1 MWDWE
6 TDIGKGQDRQRQLLS
21 FDAGSIGAGDP
32 KEKRGKVSEG
42 CSCSRASPYRV
53 WKGKTEIQ
61 RVSVSEGTA
70 CPFFLRRGTL

>member
-6 TDIGKGQDRQRQLLS
+6 TDLGKGQDRQRQLLS
-21 FDAGSIGAGDP
+21 LDAGSIGAGDP

-53 WKGKTEIQ
+53 WEGKAEIQ

-70 CPFFLRRGTL
+70 CPLFL